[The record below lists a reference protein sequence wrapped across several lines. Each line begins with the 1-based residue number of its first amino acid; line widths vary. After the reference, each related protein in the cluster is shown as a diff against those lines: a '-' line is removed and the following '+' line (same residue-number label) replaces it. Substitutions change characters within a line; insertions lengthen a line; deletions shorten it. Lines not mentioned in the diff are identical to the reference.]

1 MTDYHTHYYCA
12 ICFHSLFV
20 RNRLIH
26 APFIVTT
33 AICYRQNFEGKKI
46 EKNMRLEL
54 CGTVKQEVEEAASF
68 DKVTSNY
75 NLQNKSNYTGN
86 SF

>member
-1 MTDYHTHYYCA
+1 
-12 ICFHSLFV
+12 
-20 RNRLIH
+20 
-26 APFIVTT
+26 
-33 AICYRQNFEGKKI
+33 
-46 EKNMRLEL
+46 MRLEL

-75 NLQNKSNYTGN
+75 NLQNKSKYTGN